1 MRQQRITTRIG
12 RPLVSAGLAVT
23 LCGLHNP
30 WAFAQEGAEAEST
43 AASESKAD
51 DSSILLDLES
61 TRKQLDSFTL
71 PIGAA
76 ATSYK
81 KPTPNPTEDIEDV
94 PEEAEGWEEIPLEE
108 PESAA
113 EGLEK
118 KLIKEGKKLE
128 ASGKDN
134 SKLTDQE
141 VRSLWEK
148 LAQKSKAPQT
158 VLRKGD
164 LSITVPTTPGEKAAG
179 KQEPQNMASLV
190 VAKDKKD
197 ELTGDSAAPKA
208 YASGEALITVGDKA
222 RVPGALLGVKD
233 KKDSAPLWYLPQ
245 EKDANLDVP
254 SVGFNFEKVPA
265 TKKITV
271 ALSDYHGPGRM
282 VTAEVGEEKAEVAFD
297 SQDLDQA
304 WEYEGG
310 NSYRQAFAF
319 TAPGAYT
326 ATFTFFVEDQEA
338 HNQAVAQKYSF
349 SAVFLVGAADTE
361 KANAGKETPLKE
373 AAEKSVNTTPL
384 KDAAQKD
391 ESKATHS
398 AEPESKEENKEK
410 PKPQKDKPKES
421 QSQESETSTSKTPE
435 ANAPKK
441 DPEKAEPETKEPE
454 SEQPKTEEP
463 KEQEEEDTVPS
474 VPSPIVPIDLK
485 NLAKDIRELD
495 RELTT
500 MSRQTDSLFKVI
512 TANDSE
518 RKNEQRKPASND
530 STSAERGRSEQ
541 RSPGQNTSISER
553 SSSGGSSDRGGSAAK
568 PNKPRS
574 TSSSGGSS
582 AKSSAKDKEAS
593 KDKKKPAKKSTEKK
607 ALAKPAEK
615 TSDNKA
621 DEAQEA
627 SDEKIAATGESMRKR
642 GWWTGFLFGLGAMAM
657 LGGMVFFAQA
667 RNITK
672 RK

>member
-12 RPLVSAGLAVT
+12 RPLVGVGLAVT

-30 WAFAQEGAEAEST
+30 WAFAQEGAETEPT

-94 PEEAEGWEEIPLEE
+94 PEEAEGLEEIPLEE

-179 KQEPQNMASLV
+179 QQEPRNMASLV

-222 RVPGALLGVKD
+222 RVPGALLGLKD

-245 EKDANLDVP
+245 EKDVNLDVP

-349 SAVFLVGAADTE
+349 SAAFLVGTTSAEKETPRKEVTE
-361 KANAGKETPLKE
+361 TSVNATPLKE
-373 AAEKSVNTTPL
+373 AA
-384 KDAAQKD
+384 QKD
-391 ESKATHS
+391 EPKATNS
-398 AEPESKEENKEK
+398 AEPESKKDNKEK
-410 PKPQKDKPKES
+410 PKTQKDKPKES

-435 ANAPKK
+435 ADAPQK
-441 DPEKAEPETKEPE
+441 DPEKEEPEAKE
-454 SEQPKTEEP
+454 SESQQPKTEEP
-463 KEQEEEDTVPS
+463 KQQEEDTVPS
-474 VPSPIVPIDLK
+474 APSPIVPIDLK

-512 TANDSE
+512 TANDLGKKE
-518 RKNEQRKPASND
+518 EQRKPASND
-530 STSAERGRSEQ
+530 SSRAERGRSEQ
-541 RSPGQNTSISER
+541 GASGQNTSTPDR
-553 SSSGGSSDRGGSAAK
+553 SSRGGSSDRGGSAAK

-574 TSSSGGSS
+574 TSSSGGAS

-593 KDKKKPAKKSTEKK
+593 KDKKKPAKQSTEKK
-607 ALAKPAEK
+607 ASAKPAEK
-615 TSDNKA
+615 TPDNKA

-627 SDEKIAATGESMRKR
+627 SNEKIAATGESMRKR

>member
-12 RPLVSAGLAVT
+12 RPLVGVGLAVT

-30 WAFAQEGAEAEST
+30 WAFAQEGAETEPT

-94 PEEAEGWEEIPLEE
+94 PEETEGLEEIPLEE
-108 PESAA
+108 PELAA

-164 LSITVPTTPGEKAAG
+164 LSITVPTTPGETAAG
-179 KQEPQNMASLV
+179 QQEPRNMASLV

-222 RVPGALLGVKD
+222 RVPGELLGLKD

-282 VTAEVGEEKAEVAFD
+282 VTAEVREEKAEVAFD

-349 SAVFLVGAADTE
+349 SAAFLVGTASAEKETPRKEVTE
-361 KANAGKETPLKE
+361 TSVNATPLKE
-373 AAEKSVNTTPL
+373 AA
-384 KDAAQKD
+384 QKD
-391 ESKATHS
+391 EPKATNS
-398 AEPESKEENKEK
+398 AEPESKKDNKEK
-410 PKPQKDKPKES
+410 PKTQKDKPKES
-421 QSQESETSTSKTPE
+421 QSQESEISTSKTPE
-435 ANAPKK
+435 ADAPQK

-463 KEQEEEDTVPS
+463 KEPEEDTVPP

-512 TANDSE
+512 TANDLGKKE
-518 RKNEQRKPASND
+518 EQRKPASND
-530 STSAERGRSEQ
+530 SSRAERGHSEQ
-541 RSPGQNTSISER
+541 GESGQNASTPER
-553 SSSGGSSDRGGSAAK
+553 SSRGGSSDRGGSAAK

-574 TSSSGGSS
+574 TSSSSGSS
-582 AKSSAKDKEAS
+582 AKSSAKDKDAS

-607 ALAKPAEK
+607 ASAKPAEK
-615 TSDNKA
+615 TPDNKA

-627 SDEKIAATGESMRKR
+627 SNEKIAATGESMRKR

>member
-12 RPLVSAGLAVT
+12 RPLVGVGLAVT

-30 WAFAQEGAEAEST
+30 WAFAQEGAETEPT

-94 PEEAEGWEEIPLEE
+94 PEEAEGLEEIPLEE
-108 PESAA
+108 PELAA

-164 LSITVPTTPGEKAAG
+164 LSITVPTTPGETAAG
-179 KQEPQNMASLV
+179 QQEPRNMASLV

-222 RVPGALLGVKD
+222 RVPGELLGLKD

-282 VTAEVGEEKAEVAFD
+282 VTAEVREEKAEVAFD

-349 SAVFLVGAADTE
+349 SAAFLVGTASAEKETPRKEVTE
-361 KANAGKETPLKE
+361 TSVNATPLKE
-373 AAEKSVNTTPL
+373 AA
-384 KDAAQKD
+384 QKD
-391 ESKATHS
+391 EPKATNS
-398 AEPESKEENKEK
+398 AEPESKKDNKEK
-410 PKPQKDKPKES
+410 PKTQKDKPKES

-435 ANAPKK
+435 ADAPQK

-463 KEQEEEDTVPS
+463 KEPEEDTVPP

-512 TANDSE
+512 TANDLGKKE
-518 RKNEQRKPASND
+518 EQRKPASND
-530 STSAERGRSEQ
+530 SSRAERGHSEQ
-541 RSPGQNTSISER
+541 GESGQNASTPER
-553 SSSGGSSDRGGSAAK
+553 SSRGGSSDRGGSAAK

-574 TSSSGGSS
+574 TSSSSGSS
-582 AKSSAKDKEAS
+582 AKSSAKDKDAS

-607 ALAKPAEK
+607 ASAKPAEK
-615 TSDNKA
+615 TPDNKA

-627 SDEKIAATGESMRKR
+627 SNEKIAATGESMRKR

>member
-12 RPLVSAGLAVT
+12 RPLVGVGLAVT

-30 WAFAQEGAEAEST
+30 WAFAQEGAETEPT

-94 PEEAEGWEEIPLEE
+94 PEEAEGLEEIPLEE
-108 PESAA
+108 PELAA

-179 KQEPQNMASLV
+179 QQEPRNMASLV

-222 RVPGALLGVKD
+222 RVPGELLGLKD

-282 VTAEVGEEKAEVAFD
+282 VTAEVREEKAEVAFD

-349 SAVFLVGAADTE
+349 SAAFLVGTASAEKETPRKEVTE
-361 KANAGKETPLKE
+361 TSVNATPLKE
-373 AAEKSVNTTPL
+373 AA
-384 KDAAQKD
+384 QKD
-391 ESKATHS
+391 EPKATNS
-398 AEPESKEENKEK
+398 AEPESKKDNKEK
-410 PKPQKDKPKES
+410 PKTQKDKPKES

-463 KEQEEEDTVPS
+463 KEQEEDTVPS

-512 TANDSE
+512 TVNDSGKKE
-518 RKNEQRKPASND
+518 EQRKPASND

-541 RSPGQNTSISER
+541 RSPGQNTSTSER

-615 TSDNKA
+615 TSDNNA

-627 SDEKIAATGESMRKR
+627 SNEKIAATGESMRKR